1 MRFPRKR
8 GRQGRE
14 PHSPML
20 DIIFAIKFVHMIA
33 VAVMF
38 GSWLCIAVF
47 MVLAHGSGSASVV
60 ALTSRL
66 VVRAEMMLMA
76 AAVALQPISGFPL
89 AWAIGLSPLNE
100 YWIVLSLAIYAAIVA
115 AWLAIVGIEMRMRN
129 VTQEAALSGAPLS
142 DAYRRLFH
150 LWSVLAVAFLAGII
164 AVMALM
170 IWQPQWS

>member
-1 MRFPRKR
+1 
-8 GRQGRE
+8 
-14 PHSPML
+14 ML
-20 DIIFAIKFVHMIA
+20 DLIFAIKFVHMIA
-33 VAVMF
+33 VAAMF
-38 GSWLCIAVF
+38 GTWLCIAVF
-47 MVLAHGSGSASVV
+47 MLLAHGSGNASVV
-60 ALTSRL
+60 ALTSGF

-89 AWAIGLSPLNE
+89 AWAIGLAPLNE
-100 YWIVLSLAIYAAIVA
+100 YWIVLSLAIYAAVVA

-129 VTQEAALSGAPLS
+129 VTREAALSGAPLP
-142 DAYRRLFH
+142 DAYRRLFR

>member
-1 MRFPRKR
+1 VRPA
-8 GRQGRE
+8 
-14 PHSPML
+14 ML
-20 DIIFAIKFVHMIA
+20 NIIFAIKFVHMIA

-38 GSWLCIAVF
+38 GTWLCIAVF
-47 MVLAHGSGSASVV
+47 MLLAHSAGKASVV
-60 ALTSRL
+60 ALTSRF

-76 AAVALQPISGFPL
+76 TAVALQPISGFLL

-100 YWIVLSLAIYAAIVA
+100 SWIVLSLAIYAAVVA

-129 VTQEAALSGAPLS
+129 ATQEAALSGAPLP
-142 DAYRRLFH
+142 DAYRRQFR
-150 LWSVLAVAFLAGII
+150 LWSVLAIAFLAGII